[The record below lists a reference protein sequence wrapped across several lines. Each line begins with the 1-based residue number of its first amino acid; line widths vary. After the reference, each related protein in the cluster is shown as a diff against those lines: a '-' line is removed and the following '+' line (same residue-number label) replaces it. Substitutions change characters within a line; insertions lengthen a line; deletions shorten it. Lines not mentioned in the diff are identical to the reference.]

1 MNSGAELLKTESIT
15 KRFGG
20 LCALSNVDVTID
32 QGDIVG
38 LIGPN
43 GSGKTTLF
51 NCICGFYHPEEGNV
65 FLNGENCTSLEPHQI
80 AQRGVSRTFQL
91 AKLFYNL
98 PVIDNIMLARH
109 LTRSAGFLASLAK
122 TKRFRQEEQ
131 KDRDKALEIIDLVD
145 LTNSENKIA
154 RDLPYGS
161 QRLLTLAIALSSNPA
176 LILLDEPTAGMNQEE
191 AAKLGSI
198 LKDINAQGTTVFLV
212 EHNMKF
218 VMGLSRRMIVLNH
231 GEVICQGTPE
241 SVRNEECVVDA
252 YLGKG
257 FQCSSQ

>member
-1 MNSGAELLKTESIT
+1 MTNGMDLLRTEKVT

-20 LCALSNVDVTID
+20 LCALSQVDVFIEK
-32 QGDIVG
+32 GEIVG

-65 FLNGENCTSLEPHQI
+65 FLKGENCTSLEPHQI
-80 AQRGVSRTFQL
+80 ARRGVSRTFQL

-98 PVIDNIMLARH
+98 PVIENIMLARH
-109 LTRSAGFLASLAK
+109 LTRSAGFLASLLK
-122 TKRFRQEEQ
+122 SKKFREEEQ
-131 KDRDKALEIIDLVD
+131 KDREIALDIIKLVD
-145 LTNSENKIA
+145 LADSADKIA

-161 QRLLTLAIALSSNPA
+161 QRLLTLAIALASNPA
-176 LILLDEPTAGMNQEE
+176 LLLLDEPTAGMNQEE
-191 AAKLGSI
+191 SAKLGNI
-198 LKDINAQGTTVFLV
+198 LRNINAKGTTIFLV

-218 VMGLSRRMIVLNH
+218 IMGMSRRIIVLNY

-241 SVRNEECVVDA
+241 SVRNDECVVNA

-257 FQCSSQ
+257 FQCISQ